1 MSKFSVKKPFTVFV
15 AVVIILVTGIVSYT
29 KMTPDLFPN
38 IDMPYVIV
46 VTPYAGA
53 TPEKVENNVTKPL
66 EQRLATLTD
75 IKDLQSVSN
84 ANYSMVMLEFED
96 SVNMDTV
103 SSDILQKIN
112 LVEGNW
118 EDAVGTPTIM
128 KLNPNMIPVSV
139 AAVDYKGKDRAEL
152 SSFVSDTL
160 MNQLEGITGV
170 ASIDTS
176 GILEEKVNV
185 VISQDKIDKI
195 NNKILASVN
204 SQLASAQSE
213 LDAQKGKVQQGKSQ
227 LADQQKK
234 IDDGKAQLEKA
245 KAQLEEGKPFLPEE
259 QYK

>member
-1 MSKFSVKKPFTVFV
+1 M
-15 AVVIILVTGIVSYT
+15 
-29 KMTPDLFPN
+29 
-38 IDMPYVIV
+38 
-46 VTPYAGA
+46 
-53 TPEKVENNVTKPL
+53 

-185 VISQDKIDKI
+185 VISQTRSTRSTTKFSP
-195 NNKILASVN
+195 ASTA
-204 SQLASAQSE
+204 SFASAQSE
-213 LDAQKGKVQQGKSQ
+213 LDAQKGKVQQGKKPASRS
-227 LADQQKK
+227 A
-234 IDDGKAQLEKA
+234 
-245 KAQLEEGKPFLPEE
+245 EEN
-259 QYK
+259 